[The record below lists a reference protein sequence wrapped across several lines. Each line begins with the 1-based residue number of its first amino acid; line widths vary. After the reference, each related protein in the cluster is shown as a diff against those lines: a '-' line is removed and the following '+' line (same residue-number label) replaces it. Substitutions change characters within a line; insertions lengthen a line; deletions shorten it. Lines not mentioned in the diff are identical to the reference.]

1 MKLVQE
7 IKKNELLGNSWGIY
21 ELNPDEKK
29 KYGNNYALSQ
39 GVFSDYAIKEF
50 GADDLLSN
58 LKDFAFIIWVDIEHR
73 LIFIQRISTYLIQE
87 KKQRIMSW
95 NG

>member
-29 KYGNNYALSQ
+29 EIRK
-39 GVFSDYAIKEF
+39 
-50 GADDLLSN
+50 
-58 LKDFAFIIWVDIEHR
+58 
-73 LIFIQRISTYLIQE
+73 
-87 KKQRIMSW
+87 
-95 NG
+95 

>member
-7 IKKNELLGNSWGIY
+7 IKKNELLGRNWGIY
-21 ELNPDEKK
+21 ELNANEKK

-50 GADDLLSN
+50 GADELLSN
-58 LKDFAFIIWVDIEHR
+58 LKDYNYEGFLRH
-73 LIFIQRISTYLIQE
+73 
-87 KKQRIMSW
+87 KKKHICR
-95 NG
+95 

>member
-1 MKLVQE
+1 MT
-7 IKKNELLGNSWGIY
+7 NY
-21 ELNPDEKK
+21 EL
-29 KYGNNYALSQ
+29 
-39 GVFSDYAIKEF
+39 IKNMSIEDM
-50 GADDLLSN
+50 AKMN
-58 LKDFAFIIWVDIEHR
+58 VRAFHYMGDIEHR